1 MMLKMQAY
9 AWQIHTQMEGW
20 LHLEVVLLRGE
31 MMNRRKEISQLYLLL
46 QTVWLITTCILC
58 FAV

>member
-9 AWQIHTQMEGW
+9 ARRIHTQMEGW
-20 LHLEVVLLRGE
+20 LHWEVVLLRGE